1 MKSWRLWMGLL
12 VSVLC
17 LYLAVRDIDVRS
29 LLEALRQVQLVW
41 LLLSLGLLFVVSLA
55 RAYRWRLLFYPLQGL
70 RTRRLFHL
78 QNIGYLV
85 SSVTPLRLGDV
96 LKAYLCAQLEGVDT
110 ARTLSTVVVERI
122 ADVLTIVLL
131 LLVLLPQVC
140 LPASLVRPALG
151 IGLAAA
157 AAVVVLVAIA
167 VRQEASLAL
176 FDSLAARV
184 SILNREPIRR
194 SLASAVDGLAALG
207 SWTQAWQVAAWSL
220 FIWLCAALQ
229 YYLVMPAMGLT
240 LTSLGMVIPSSP
252 GYVGVME
259 YLTVLS
265 LSLFGVT
272 KEAALGYALV
282 LHALLYLSSS
292 VLGAIGLWAEGYS
305 YVRLREALAEA
316 EPTVLPT

>member
-1 MKSWRLWMGLL
+1 
-12 VSVLC
+12 
-17 LYLAVRDIDVRS
+17 
-29 LLEALRQVQLVW
+29 
-41 LLLSLGLLFVVSLA
+41 
-55 RAYRWRLLFYPLQGL
+55 
-70 RTRRLFHL
+70 
-78 QNIGYLV
+78 
-85 SSVTPLRLGDV
+85 
-96 LKAYLCAQLEGVDT
+96 
-110 ARTLSTVVVERI
+110 
-122 ADVLTIVLL
+122 
-131 LLVLLPQVC
+131 
-140 LPASLVRPALG
+140 
-151 IGLAAA
+151 
-157 AAVVVLVAIA
+157 
-167 VRQEASLAL
+167 
-176 FDSLAARV
+176 
-184 SILNREPIRR
+184 
-194 SLASAVDGLAALG
+194 LASAVDGLAALG

-240 LTSLGMVIPSSP
+240 LGFSAALLVLCLTSLGMVIPSSP